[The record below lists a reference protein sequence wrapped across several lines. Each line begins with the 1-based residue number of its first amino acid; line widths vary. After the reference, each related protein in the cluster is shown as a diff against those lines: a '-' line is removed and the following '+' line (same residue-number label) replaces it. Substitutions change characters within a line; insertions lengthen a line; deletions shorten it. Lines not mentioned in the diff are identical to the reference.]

1 MRISDLFLSS
11 LRNLWRRKVRTL
23 LTIFGVV
30 IGTCSIVVMISLGVG
45 MARQQLSW
53 LDSMGDLTIITVY
66 KNWESSD
73 GEQVELT
80 ESAVKQMQKMED
92 VTGATPFVYLDSW
105 GSLILQND
113 DRYKYEGS
121 VYGVYLDALDV
132 LGYQTAEGRL
142 PEASDGQ
149 YAAVFGSQAA
159 YQFRDTKRKRN
170 NYVDGM
176 PDANGKVKN
185 PFVDPLRDDFYFNV
199 VNSTNGNYDW
209 ESIPQKKADNEEL
222 KVTGILMPDEQA
234 NYQFD
239 KTYCVY
245 IDIRYA
251 AELQKIYNKE
261 NGIRI
266 TNTKEATY
274 DTVYVKASSVDTVE
288 TVEQA
293 IKDMGYQTSSMASM
307 RDEINK
313 QMQTVQLVLG
323 GIGGVS
329 MLVAAL
335 GITNTMVMSIYERT
349 KEIGIMKVLGCKLSN
364 IRTIFLG
371 EAGLI
376 GFGGGIAGVGL
387 SYLISY
393 ILNMILSGSMGY
405 YGGGESN
412 LSVIPLWLVG
422 LGMTFAVGVGL
433 VSGFYPANRAVKISA
448 IEAIR
453 RE

>member
-1 MRISDLFLSS
+1 
-11 LRNLWRRKVRTL
+11 VRTL

-30 IGTCSIVVMISLGVG
+30 IGTCSIVVMLSLGVG
-45 MARQQLSW
+45 MTQQQLAW

-66 KNWESSD
+66 KNWSSD
-73 GEQVELT
+73 STEQVELT
-80 ESAVKQMQKMED
+80 ETAVKEFQKMEN
-92 VTGATPFVYLDSW
+92 VEGATPFVYLDSW
-105 GSLILQND
+105 SSLILQND

-132 LGYQTAEGRL
+132 LGYETAEGRL
-142 PEASDGQ
+142 PQTSDGE

-159 YQFRDTKRKRN
+159 YQFRDTKRRRN
-170 NYVDGM
+170 NYIDST
-176 PDANGKVKN
+176 PDANGNVKD
-185 PFVDPLRDDFYFNV
+185 PFVDPLHDDFYFNV
-199 VNSTNGNYDW
+199 VDSTSGDYDY
-209 ESIPQKKADNEEL
+209 ESIPAKKADNEEL
-222 KVTGILMPDEQA
+222 KVTGILKQDEES

-239 KTYCVY
+239 KSYAVY

-251 AELQKIYNKE
+251 TELQKIYNKE
-261 NGIRI
+261 NGIRSSGS
-266 TNTKEATY
+266 KEATY
-274 DTVYVKASSVDTVE
+274 DTVYVKASSVDNVE
-288 TVEQA
+288 AVEKA
-293 IKDMGYQTSSMASM
+293 IQDMGYQTSSMASM
-307 RDEINK
+307 REEINK
-313 QMQTVQLVLG
+313 QMKTVQLVLG

-349 KEIGIMKVLGCKLSN
+349 KEIGVMKVLGCKLSN
-364 IRTIFLG
+364 IRAIFLG

-376 GFGGGIAGVGL
+376 GFGGGVLGVGL

-393 ILNMILSGSMGY
+393 ILNILLGSSMGF
-405 YGGGESN
+405 YGGADSR
-412 LSVIPLWLVG
+412 LSIIPLWLVG
-422 LGMTFAVGVGL
+422 IGMAFATGVGL

>member
-1 MRISDLFLSS
+1 M
-11 LRNLWRRKVRTL
+11 RTL

-30 IGTCSIVVMISLGVG
+30 IGTCSIVVMLSLGVG
-45 MARQQLSW
+45 MTQQQLAW
-53 LDSMGDLTIITVY
+53 LDNMGDLTIITVY
-66 KNWESSD
+66 ENWSSD
-73 GEQVELT
+73 SSEQVELT
-80 ESAVKQMQKMED
+80 ETAVKEFQQMD
-92 VTGATPFVYLDSW
+92 NVTGATPFVYLDSW
-105 GSLILQND
+105 GSLILQSD

-132 LGYQTAEGRL
+132 LGYETEEGRL
-142 PEASDGQ
+142 PETTDGK

-170 NYVDGM
+170 NYVDST
-176 PDANGKVKN
+176 PDENGNVKD
-185 PFVDPLRDDFYFNV
+185 PFVDPLHDDLYFNV
-199 VNSTNGNYDW
+199 VDNSDGNYDW
-209 ESIPQKKADNEEL
+209 ESIPEKKADNEKL
-222 KVTGILMPDEQA
+222 NVTGILKADEES

-239 KTYCVY
+239 KSYAVY

-261 NGIRI
+261 NGVR
-266 TNTKEATY
+266 TSSSGETTY
-274 DTVYVKASSVDTVE
+274 DTVYVKASSVDDVE

-293 IKDMGYQTSSMASM
+293 IQDMGYQTSSMASM
-307 RDEINK
+307 REEINE
-313 QMQTVQLVLG
+313 QMKTVQLVLG

-349 KEIGIMKVLGCKLSN
+349 REIGVMKVLGCKLSN

-376 GFGGGIAGVGL
+376 GLGGGILGVGL

-393 ILNMILSGSMGY
+393 ILNIILGSSMGY
-405 YGGGESN
+405 GDGN

-422 LGMTFAVGVGL
+422 LGMAFAAGVGII
-433 VSGFYPANRAVKISA
+433 SGFYPANRAVKISA

>member
-11 LRNLWRRKVRTL
+11 LKNLWRRKVRTL

-45 MARQQLSW
+45 VTRQQLSW
-53 LDSMGDLTIITVY
+53 LDNMGDLTIITVY
-66 KNWESSD
+66 ENWESSES
-73 GEQVELT
+73 EQVELS

-92 VTGATPFVYLDSW
+92 VTGATPFVYLDAG
-105 GSLILQND
+105 GSLILQSD

-142 PEASDGQ
+142 PEETDGK
-149 YAAVFGSQAA
+149 YAAVFGAQAA

-170 NYVDGM
+170 NYVDSY
-176 PDANGKVKN
+176 PDANGKIKD
-185 PFVDPLRDDFYFNV
+185 PFIDPLRDDLYFNV
-199 VNSTNGNYDW
+199 VDNTSGNYDW
-209 ESIPQKKADNEEL
+209 QSIPEKKADNKKL
-222 KVTGILMPDEQA
+222 KIIGILMPDDQA

-239 KTYCVY
+239 KSYCVY

-251 AELQKIYNKE
+251 AELQQIYNKE
-261 NGIRI
+261 NGIR
-266 TNTKEATY
+266 TTAQKEATY

-288 TVEQA
+288 AVEQA

-307 RDEINK
+307 RDEISQ
-313 QMQTVQLVLG
+313 QMQTIQLVLG

-349 KEIGIMKVLGCKLSN
+349 KEIGIMKVLGCRLSN

-376 GFGGGIAGVGL
+376 GLGGGVIGVGL

-393 ILNMILSGSMGY
+393 LLNIILGNSMNY
-405 YGGGESN
+405 YGGESGI
-412 LSVIPLWLVG
+412 SIIPLWLVG
-422 LGMTFAVGVGL
+422 LGMAFATGVGL
-433 VSGFYPANRAVKISA
+433 ISGFSPANRAVKISA